1 MPFPLPLGGEGQGE
15 GVMVQRIRY
24 RACGGIRPLT
34 PTLSPSAGEGGR
46 FFFGIIA
53 VLMFLVC
60 ALPATAAPI
69 KILAFG
75 TSLTQGYG
83 LPPGTEYPVVL
94 EDRLK
99 AAKIDVKIVNAG
111 VSGDTSAGGA
121 SRIDWSL
128 ADRPDAAIVEL
139 GSNDALRGLSPKQ
152 TEKNISNVL
161 AKLKAAHVKVLLLG
175 MKAPRNL
182 GPEYAAEFDPIYPR
196 LAKKFDVALY
206 PFVLDGVALDPKLN
220 QADGMHPNPA
230 GVKIIVTRLLPYV
243 KKLLGR

>member
-1 MPFPLPLGGEGQGE
+1 MQSIFRAGGGVCCDERPPTRIASLSDLPTRGRLAVGL
-15 GVMVQRIRY
+15 IF
-24 RACGGIRPLT
+24 ALCAAT
-34 PTLSPSAGEGGR
+34 PA
-46 FFFGIIA
+46 A
-53 VLMFLVC
+53 
-60 ALPATAAPI
+60 AAPT

-83 LPPGTEYPVVL
+83 LPPGTEYPAVL

-99 AAKIDVKIVNAG
+99 AAKIDAKIVNAG

-139 GSNDALRGLSPKQ
+139 GSNDALRGLSPKE
-152 TEKNISNVL
+152 TEKNISAVL
-161 AKLKAAHVKVLLLG
+161 EKLKAAHVKVLLLG

-196 LAKKFDVALY
+196 LAKKYDVMLY
-206 PFVLDGVALDPKLN
+206 PFVLDGVALNPKLN

-230 GVKIIVTRLLPYV
+230 GVKVIVSRILPYV